1 MSDTE
6 LYYPADEIVNLTCAV
21 EANPPPVFRWTDEY
35 GRRVKP
41 INISS
46 HVSVIE
52 VRCPDYFL
60 LFSDKVH
67 TNNKFCKQMRLL
79 QK

>member
-6 LYYPADEIVNLTCAV
+6 LYYPADELVNLTCGV
-21 EANPPPVFRWTDEY
+21 EANPPPVFRWTDND

-41 INISS
+41 INVST

-52 VRCPDYFL
+52 VSAFFL
-60 LFSDKVH
+60 
-67 TNNKFCKQMRLL
+67 
-79 QK
+79 